1 MKFVG
6 VYKDT
11 DGKIKNNIYYNF
23 EAWCNDTFSPAI
35 EIIKSIPLKVYGYSY
50 KEKKEDLRQKAIE
63 YQDTFNY
70 VSWSYE
76 ELTEIGE
83 YFYKN
88 GKRYG
93 LLREFKENGIL

>member
-1 MKFVG
+1 MKFIG

-23 EAWCNDTFSPAI
+23 EAWYNDTFSPEV
-35 EIIKSIPLKVYGYSY
+35 EIIASIPLKIYGYSY

-70 VSWSYE
+70 VSWSYS
-76 ELTEIGE
+76 EIIE
-83 YFYKN
+83 IDDFFVKN

-93 LLREFKENGIL
+93 LLKEFKENCIC